1 MDAEFWLTRWRQG
14 RIGFHQAHVT
24 PLLPQYWPALGVP
37 AGSRVLVPLCGKSLD
52 MLWLLEQGF
61 DVLGVELSPL
71 AVEQL
76 FAENGLQARQRPC
89 AAGPYWQAN
98 YRANTI
104 GIVCGDIFLLD
115 AAMLASCTAVY
126 DRAALVAL
134 PAAMRSLYVR
144 HVYGQLE
151 QLVGDWRGLLLTLD
165 YEPSQTGGPPFSV
178 SDEEVQ
184 TLYRSHARTT
194 LLYRQ
199 DILAQEAKAA
209 ERGLT
214 RMETRVYQLAGL
226 AHRADHQPHPVRL

>member
-37 AGSRVLVPLCGKSLD
+37 VGSRVLVPLCGKSLD

-71 AVEQL
+71 AVEQF
-76 FAENGLQARQRPC
+76 FAENGLQACQRPC

-104 GIVCGDIFLLD
+104 GIVCGDIFALD
-115 AAMLASCTAVY
+115 FSQAAAPLTACAAVY

-134 PAAMRSLYVR
+134 PAAMRRLYVR
-144 HVYGQLE
+144 HVYGQSGL
-151 QLVGDWRGLLLTLD
+151 LAAVADGWRGLLLTLD
-165 YEPSQTGGPPFSV
+165 FEPAQTDSPPFSV
-178 SDEEVQ
+178 NDEEVQ
-184 TLYRSHARTT
+184 ALYRNHARAA
-194 LLYRQ
+194 LLCRQ

-209 ERGLT
+209 ERGLV
-214 RMETRVYQLAGL
+214 RMQTRVYQLSGL
-226 AHRADHQPHPVRL
+226 AQHTG